1 MSFCGWKQHLLKPCY
16 TRLCFLM
23 KKIIAVAPWVASFIS
38 VKLRGRIACRRP
50 KTPPASCNPTAP
62 WGKICSSWEWGPVK
76 RTLTCRPQ
84 EPTFDFLSEIGIMFI
99 GNQMQTY
106 VTAAFLDHQEQNAE
120 IIGFQFGAELVLK
133 PIRGVN
139 LEKKYDTW
147 PRPMVQ
153 DLPDAA
159 WIFQRCLPSLHF
171 LYLSLGS
178 WIFQANILLV

>member
-1 MSFCGWKQHLLKPCY
+1 
-16 TRLCFLM
+16 
-23 KKIIAVAPWVASFIS
+23 
-38 VKLRGRIACRRP
+38 
-50 KTPPASCNPTAP
+50 
-62 WGKICSSWEWGPVK
+62 
-76 RTLTCRPQ
+76 
-84 EPTFDFLSEIGIMFI
+84 MFI